1 MLLADYTY
9 HVSGDRCFEFDPETG
24 AYSHFKVSVSERNRA
39 GYSGVGQLLRSPGRG
54 RVLVAKY
61 LLEGDAWFS
70 IGAEKWKLLDGSVTL
85 THGERFLGLLC
96 ELSLHHDGRP
106 IRTFRYLRKD
116 WHLLIIDPTY
126 DHLDFDLANLPVGL
140 VPHDLSSLQKQR
152 EDFIAL
158 WSGHSPPDKES

>member
-9 HVSGDRCFEFDPETG
+9 HVSGARCFEFDPKTG
-24 AYSHFKVSVSERNRA
+24 AYSHFKLSASGENRA
-39 GYSGVGQLLRSPGRG
+39 SYSGVRQLLRSPGEG

-61 LLEGDAWFS
+61 LFEGDAWFS

-85 THGERFLGLLC
+85 THGERFLGFLC
-96 ELSLHHDGRP
+96 ELALHQAGRLV
-106 IRTFRYLRKD
+106 RRFRYLRND

-126 DHLDFDLANLPVGL
+126 DCLDFDLANLPVGL

-158 WSGHSPPDKES
+158 WSGHSRPDKGS